1 MTMVTASTALT
12 IFIMNIHHCGPEARP
27 VPRWAE
33 RFILNYLARICFVY
47 EVGEN
52 CLGGGSSRK
61 QPLSQEESE
70 APSAN
75 SGNTKETNW
84 DVNGQV
90 WGGKVEEEGAGEDL
104 KVGRDLT
111 NQSDRKEDLF
121 VTIDHSEEEGAAGGH
136 DGELEES
143 NSACGGGGEHVEEK
157 KGVGGEGGGGAGG
170 NRREILV
177 RTQCVCQHQG
187 LRRNVEYI
195 ANSYQDQRAAQ
206 LRIGEWRKVAK
217 VMDRFFMWLFFIMV
231 FFMSILILGKA
242 I

>member
-1 MTMVTASTALT
+1 
-12 IFIMNIHHCGPEARP
+12 MNIHHCGPEARP
-27 VPRWAE
+27 VPQWAE

-52 CLGGGSSRK
+52 CLTGTSSTK
-61 QPLSQEESE
+61 QPLPLESE

-75 SGNTKETNW
+75 GGNTKGTNW
-84 DVNGQV
+84 DVNGQA
-90 WGGKVEEEGAGEDL
+90 WGKKIEEDKDRESIKL
-104 KVGRDLT
+104 RRDST
-111 NQSDRKEDLF
+111 MQTDWKEDLF
-121 VTIDHSEEEGAAGGH
+121 VTIDHSEEDGASGGRKR
-136 DGELEES
+136 EQVEASSTSEEDEAS
-143 NSACGGGGEHVEEK
+143 VEEK
-157 KGVGGEGGGGAGG
+157 KGVGGGVGGRSRG
-170 NRREILV
+170 NRREIWV
-177 RTQCVCQHQG
+177 KTQCVCQHHG

-231 FFMSILILGKA
+231 FIMSILILGKA

>member
-12 IFIMNIHHCGPEARP
+12 IFIMNIHHCGPEAGP

-52 CLGGGSSRK
+52 CLSGTSSRK

-70 APSAN
+70 TPSAN
-75 SGNTKETNW
+75 GGNAKDTNW

-90 WGGKVEEEGAGEDL
+90 WAGRVEDNRAGDL
-104 KVGRDLT
+104 I
-111 NQSDRKEDLF
+111 NQTDWKEDLF
-121 VTIDHSEEEGAAGGH
+121 VIIDHSEEEGAARGH
-136 DGELEES
+136 EGEQEDS
-143 NSACGGGGEHVEEK
+143 NSASGGGGGGGGEEEHVEEK
-157 KGVGGEGGGGAGG
+157 KGVGGERGGGAGQ

-177 RTQCVCQHQG
+177 RTQCVCSHQG
-187 LRRNVEYI
+187 LRKNIEYI
-195 ANSYQDQRAAQ
+195 ANSYQDQRAGQ

>member
-1 MTMVTASTALT
+1 MD
-12 IFIMNIHHCGPEARP
+12 
-27 VPRWAE
+27 W
-33 RFILNYLARICFVY
+33 
-47 EVGEN
+47 
-52 CLGGGSSRK
+52 
-61 QPLSQEESE
+61 
-70 APSAN
+70 
-75 SGNTKETNW
+75 
-84 DVNGQV
+84 
-90 WGGKVEEEGAGEDL
+90 
-104 KVGRDLT
+104 
-111 NQSDRKEDLF
+111 KEDLF
-121 VTIDHSEEEGAAGGH
+121 VTIDHSEEEGAAGGR
-136 DGELEES
+136 EVEQEES
-143 NSACGGGGEHVEEK
+143 NSAGGGGGGEHVEEK
-157 KGVGGEGGGGAGG
+157 KGVGGEGRGGAGE